1 MAGLKYDVRR
11 FSSLSAMSSE
21 AAEYV
26 SGAVGSAIEKN
37 KGICTLALPGGRSVR
52 QLYERLGKADYR
64 SRIQWDSLRIFFGDE
79 RYVSH
84 DSEESNFRT
93 LKTNLLSRV
102 KIRDDF
108 IFRVPVDKI
117 TPEESAVMYER
128 ILREEFLKLGSE
140 HMRGGFP
147 SFDIMILGVGE
158 DGHTASLF
166 PGSAALDEREKWAV
180 YVRGGPGLETRD
192 RITLTMPVLNSSAKV
207 VFIVSGREKE
217 ITVTKILSLEKP
229 LKSFPASNIRGLEE
243 TVWFIDESGWNLTR
257 R

>member
-21 AAEYV
+21 AAQYV

-52 QLYERLGKADYR
+52 QLYKRLGKADYR
-64 SRIQWDSLRIFFGDE
+64 SRIQWDSFRIFFGDE

-117 TPEESAVMYER
+117 TPDESAVMYER

-140 HMRGGFP
+140 HMRSGFP

-158 DGHTASLF
+158 DGHTASLL

>member
-1 MAGLKYDVRR
+1 MAGLKYDIRR

-21 AAEYV
+21 AAQYV

-108 IFRVPVDKI
+108 IFRVLVDKI